1 MKNKKFKKAKPVP
14 AKPPK
19 PAMQLSVGAALT
31 LGDGHT
37 FAASFEAP
45 VANPGGLADDGAVAR
60 GEGICNSVGRTQKLL
75 CKTKTA
81 VKPPS

>member
-14 AKPPK
+14 PTKAKP
-19 PAMQLSVGAALT
+19 ALQLSVGAALT

-45 VANPGGLADDGAVAR
+45 VTDPSAFTPAAR
-60 GEGICNSVGRTQKLL
+60 RHSM
-75 CKTKTA
+75 A
-81 VKPPS
+81 